1 MTTKSNKITPL
12 NSRQSLA
19 VALSILD
26 NAPEFEHNAV
36 TVEQAVEAIQNA
48 AGQLPKHIAAK
59 VIRANV
65 VSAINGA
72 LLSVGNHIRLVLDAA
87 GNVAPAQFD
96 NAGMELLQK
105 VYAELSEAQAEA
117 EEMKAVHAGES
128 EPAPTEEIEPVA
140 E

>member
-1 MTTKSNKITPL
+1 MTTKSNKTTPL

-26 NAPEFEHNAV
+26 NAPEFGQNPV
-36 TVEQAVEAIQNA
+36 TVDQAVEAIQNVV
-48 AGQLPKHIAAK
+48 GKLPPHIAAQ

-72 LLSVGNHIRLVLDAA
+72 LLSVGSHIRQVLDAA

-105 VYAELSEAQAEA
+105 VYAELGEAQAEA
-117 EEMKAVHAGES
+117 QAAEEMPAEES
-128 EPAPTEEIEPVA
+128 EPVA

>member
-26 NAPEFEHNAV
+26 NAPEFGQNPV

-48 AGQLPKHIAAK
+48 AQQLPQHIAAQ
-59 VIRANV
+59 VIQANV
-65 VSAINGA
+65 VSAINGT
-72 LLSVGNHIRLVLDAA
+72 LLTISSHIRQVLDAA

-105 VYAELSEAQAEA
+105 VYAELSEAQAKAQAA
-117 EEMKAVHAGES
+117 EEV
-128 EPAPTEEIEPVA
+128 PAEEIEPVA

>member
-26 NAPEFEHNAV
+26 NAPEFGQTPM

-48 AGQLPKHIAAK
+48 AGQLPKHIAAQ

-65 VSAINGA
+65 VSAINGT
-72 LLSVGNHIRLVLDAA
+72 LLTISSHIRQVLDAA

-105 VYAELSEAQAEA
+105 VYAELSEAQAKAQAA
-117 EEMKAVHAGES
+117 EEV
-128 EPAPTEEIEPVA
+128 PVEEIEPVA

>member
-26 NAPEFEHNAV
+26 NAPEFGQTPM

-48 AGQLPKHIAAK
+48 AGQLPKHIAAQ

-65 VSAINGA
+65 VSAINGT
-72 LLSVGNHIRLVLDAA
+72 LLTISSHIRQVLDAA

-105 VYAELSEAQAEA
+105 VYAELSEAQAKA
-117 EEMKAVHAGES
+117 QATEEV
-128 EPAPTEEIEPVA
+128 PVEEIEPVA

>member
-1 MTTKSNKITPL
+1 MTTKSNKTTPL

-19 VALSILD
+19 VTLSILD
-26 NAPEFEHNAV
+26 NAPEFEHNPI
-36 TVEQAVEAIQNA
+36 TVEQAVEDIQNA

-72 LLSVGNHIRLVLDAA
+72 LLSVGNHIRLVLAAA

-96 NAGMELLQK
+96 KAGMELLQE

-117 EEMKAVHAGES
+117 EEMKAAHAEEF
-128 EPAPTEEIEPVA
+128 EPVPTEEIEPVA

>member
-1 MTTKSNKITPL
+1 MTTKFNKTTPL
-12 NSRQSLA
+12 NSRQSL
-19 VALSILD
+19 VVTLSILD
-26 NAPEFEHNAV
+26 NAPEFEHDPI

-72 LLSVGNHIRLVLDAA
+72 LLSVGAHIRQVLDAA

-96 NAGMELLQK
+96 KTGMELLQK
-105 VYAELSEAQAEA
+105 VYIEMIEAQAEE
-117 EEMKAVHAGES
+117 EEMKAVHAEEF
-128 EPAPTEEIEPVA
+128 EPVPTKEIEPVA

>member
-1 MTTKSNKITPL
+1 MTNKSNKPTPL

-26 NAPEFEHNAV
+26 NAPEFGQNPV
-36 TVEQAVEAIQNA
+36 SVEQAVEAIQNVT
-48 AGQLPKHIAAK
+48 GQLPKHIAAQ

-65 VSAINGA
+65 VSAVNGA
-72 LLSVGNHIRLVLDAA
+72 LLSVGSYIRQVLAAA
-87 GNVAPAQFD
+87 GGIAPAQFD

-105 VYAELSEAQAEA
+105 VYAQLEEAQAKAQAA
-117 EEMKAVHAGES
+117 EEV
-128 EPAPTEEIEPVA
+128 PVEEIEPVA

>member
-1 MTTKSNKITPL
+1 MTTKSTKITPL
-12 NSRQSLA
+12 NSSQSLA

-26 NAPEFEHNAV
+26 NAPEFGQTPMTIEK
-36 TVEQAVEAIQNA
+36 AVEAIQNA
-48 AGQLPKHIAAK
+48 AQQLPQHIAAQ

-65 VSAINGA
+65 VSAVNGA
-72 LLSVGNHIRLVLDAA
+72 LLSVGDHIRQVLDAA

-117 EEMKAVHAGES
+117 QAAEEMPV
-128 EPAPTEEIEPVA
+128 EEIEPVA

>member
-26 NAPEFEHNAV
+26 NAPEFGQTPV
-36 TVEQAVEAIQNA
+36 TVEKAVEAIQNA

-59 VIRANV
+59 VIQANV

-72 LLSVGNHIRLVLDAA
+72 LLSVGNHIRQVLDAA
-87 GNVAPAQFD
+87 GNAAPAQFD
-96 NAGMELLQK
+96 KAGMELLQE

-117 EEMKAVHAGES
+117 EEMKAVHAEEF
-128 EPAPTEEIEPVA
+128 EPVPTEEIKPVA

>member
-26 NAPEFEHNAV
+26 NAPEFGQNPV
-36 TVEQAVEAIQNA
+36 TVEKAVEAIQIA
-48 AGQLPKHIAAK
+48 AGQLPQHIAAQ

-72 LLSVGNHIRLVLDAA
+72 LLAIGSHIRQVLDAA
-87 GNVAPAQFD
+87 GSVTPAQFD

-117 EEMKAVHAGES
+117 EAAEEV
-128 EPAPTEEIEPVA
+128 PVEEIEPVA

>member
-1 MTTKSNKITPL
+1 MTTKFNKTTPL

-19 VALSILD
+19 VTLSILD
-26 NAPEFEHNAV
+26 NAPEFEHNPI

-59 VIRANV
+59 VIQANV

-72 LLSVGNHIRLVLDAA
+72 LLSVGNHIRQVLDAA
-87 GNVAPAQFD
+87 GNAAPAQFD
-96 NAGMELLQK
+96 KAGMELLQK
-105 VYAELSEAQAEA
+105 VYIEMIEAQAEA
-117 EEMKAVHAGES
+117 EEMKAVHAEEF
-128 EPAPTEEIEPVA
+128 EPVPTKEIEPVV

>member
-1 MTTKSNKITPL
+1 MTNKSNKTTPL

-26 NAPEFEHNAV
+26 NAPEFGRGSA
-36 TVEQAVEAIQNA
+36 TVEQAVEAILDA
-48 AGQLPKHIAAK
+48 TGKLPKHIAAQ
-59 VIRANV
+59 VVQANV

-72 LLSVGNHIRLVLDAA
+72 LLSVGSHIHQVLDAA

-105 VYAELSEAQAEA
+105 VYAELKEAQTEAQAV
-117 EEMKAVHAGES
+117 EEM
-128 EPAPTEEIEPVA
+128 PTEEIEPVA

>member
-1 MTTKSNKITPL
+1 MTTKSNKTTPL

-19 VALSILD
+19 VTLSILD
-26 NAPEFEHNAV
+26 NAPEFEHNPI

-59 VIRANV
+59 VIQANV
-65 VSAINGA
+65 ISAINGA
-72 LLSVGNHIRLVLDAA
+72 LLSVGSHIRQVLDAA

-105 VYAELSEAQAEA
+105 VYAELGEAQAEA
-117 EEMKAVHAGES
+117 QAAEEMPV
-128 EPAPTEEIEPVA
+128 EEIEPVA

>member
-19 VALSILD
+19 VVLSILD
-26 NAPEFEHNAV
+26 NAPEFEQTPV

-48 AGQLPKHIAAK
+48 AEQLPKHIAAQ
-59 VIRANV
+59 VIKANV

-72 LLSVGNHIRLVLDAA
+72 LLSIGSHIRQVLDAA
-87 GNVAPAQFD
+87 GSVAPAQFD
-96 NAGMELLQK
+96 NAGLELLQK
-105 VYAELSEAQAEA
+105 VYAELSEAQAKAQEVPA
-117 EEMKAVHAGES
+117 EEF
-128 EPAPTEEIEPVA
+128 EPVA

>member
-1 MTTKSNKITPL
+1 MTTKSNKTTPL
-12 NSRQSLA
+12 NSSQSLA

-26 NAPEFEHNAV
+26 NAPEFGQTPV
-36 TVEQAVEAIQNA
+36 TVEKAVEAIQNA
-48 AGQLPKHIAAK
+48 AQQLPQHIAAQ

-72 LLSVGNHIRLVLDAA
+72 LLSIGSHIRQVLDAA

-105 VYAELSEAQAEA
+105 VYAELEEAQAEA
-117 EEMKAVHAGES
+117 QAAEEM
-128 EPAPTEEIEPVA
+128 PAEEFEPVA